1 MTQAKDVLTD
11 RFGTPD
17 QAPPIM
23 AQPMDANV
31 KVYAGT
37 VAITRA
43 GYVNPSDSPQS
54 TDVVWG
60 IVDKQTDNTTGSFY
74 GGAQGAVTC
83 PIDRGDFWLAYGT
96 AGDAFAQSDVGATAY
111 LKDAVTVAKSSSG
124 GTRPVAGVVLAV
136 DTTISMVAVAVG
148 TAAGTTF

>member
-1 MTQAKDVLTD
+1 MTVTKDVLTD
-11 RFGTPD
+11 RYGTPD

-31 KVYAGT
+31 KVYGGT

-60 IVDKQTDNTTGSFY
+60 IVDKQTDNTNSSFY
-74 GGAQGAVTC
+74 GGAQGATTC
-83 PIDRGDFWLAYGT
+83 PIDRGDFWLAYNGSM
-96 AGDAFAQSDVGATAY
+96 AQSNVGQSVYLYNATT
-111 LKDAVTVAKSSSG
+111 VTLTQGSL
-124 GTRPVAGVVLAV
+124 PLAGVVLAF
-136 DTTISMVAVAVG
+136 DSTLSLVAVALG